1 MKNGLTCLAIAVL
14 ALGFSNIASA
24 DSINEVWHCTVK
36 DEKSLDDVQAV
47 NSKWLAMVREHV
59 SKDIASSVVSS
70 IVGDSTSFLF
80 VDIYPDLA
88 TWEKSKTYLR
98 DNEAADE
105 LFADVSDCS
114 QNYLYYAEPTK

>member
-1 MKNGLTCLAIAVL
+1 MKNGLTSLAIIVL

-24 DSINEVWHCTVK
+24 DSVNEVWHCKVK

-59 SKDIASSVVSS
+59 SKDISSTVVSS

-80 VDIYPDLA
+80 VDIYADLA
-88 TWEKSKTYLR
+88 TWEKTKTYLR
-98 DNEAADE
+98 DNEAVDG
-105 LFADVSDCS
+105 LFSEVSECS
-114 QNYLYYAEPTK
+114 QNSLYYSEPTK